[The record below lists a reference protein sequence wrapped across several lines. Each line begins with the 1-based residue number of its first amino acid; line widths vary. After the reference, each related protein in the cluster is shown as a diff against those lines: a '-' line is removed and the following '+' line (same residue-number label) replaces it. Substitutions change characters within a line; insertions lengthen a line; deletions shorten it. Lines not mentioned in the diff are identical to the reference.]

1 MTPEFVFQVAKQYIK
16 SELNLTPTDGKLRM
30 FSEDRVKA
38 KIVEF
43 GTLEGST
50 IEVRIRPRVGKIFSK
65 TVDAGGHATFHNCEF
80 RILSVSDL
88 WDETGKPRIN

>member
-30 FSEDRVKA
+30 FSEDRVKTT
-38 KIVEF
+38 IVEF

-50 IEVRIRPRVGKIFSK
+50 VEVRIRPRVGKIFSK
-65 TVDAGGHATFHNCEF
+65 TVDADGHATFHNCEF
-80 RILSVSDL
+80 RILSVSDI
-88 WDETGKPRIN
+88 WDENGKPRVK